1 MIKKILFT
9 LLLGVTICMQSQQSK
24 LENYQ
29 YIIVPNQFDF
39 VNTVDAYQ
47 TSSLTKFLLQKN
59 GFPVYLS
66 NETIPDSLSEN
77 KCAALI
83 VTIKDDSS
91 MLQTKSYFEAKD
103 CFGKVIYTS
112 GVGKSKFKDYKKAY
126 HESIRKAHKTMT
138 DFKYSYID
146 VSLIKS
152 KNKDVVA
159 ANISDEAYEI
169 TMKNEKLAK
178 ELKKQKVDK
187 KVKSELPTDVLYA
200 QPITN
205 GFQLVNSKPEI
216 VYTLLKTTKSKVFIL
231 KNEKGIVYEKGGKWI
246 VEYYKASTLIQEEL
260 QIKF

>member
-1 MIKKILFT
+1 MIKKILFPF
-9 LLLGVTICMQSQQSK
+9 LLLVAICVHCQQSK
-24 LENYQ
+24 LEKYQ

-83 VTIKDDSS
+83 VTIKDASS

-126 HESIRKAHKTMT
+126 HESIRNAHKTMT
-138 DFKYSYID
+138 DFKFTYID
-146 VSLIKS
+146 VDWIKA

-159 ANISDEAYEI
+159 ANISDKAYEI
-169 TMKNEKLAK
+169 TMKNDKLSK
-178 ELKKQKVDK
+178 EVKKQKIYK
-187 KVKSELPTDVLYA
+187 KLKPELPSDVLYA

-216 VYTLLKTTKSKVFIL
+216 VYTILKTSKRNVFVL
-231 KNEKGIVYEKGGKWI
+231 KNKKGLYMEKKVSG
-246 VEYYKASTLIQEEL
+246 L
-260 QIKF
+260 

>member
-9 LLLGVTICMQSQQSK
+9 LLLGVTMCIYSQQSK
-24 LENYQ
+24 LEKYQ

-66 NETIPDSLSEN
+66 NETIPDPLTES
-77 KCAALI
+77 KCAVLI
-83 VTIKDDSS
+83 VTIKVDSS
-91 MLQTKSYFEAKD
+91 MLLTKSYFEAKD

-138 DFKYSYID
+138 DFKYSYIN

-178 ELKKQKVDK
+178 EVKKQKVYK
-187 KVKSELPTDVLYA
+187 KVKLDLPTHVLYA

-216 VYTLLKTTKSKVFIL
+216 VYILLKTNKSNVYIL
-231 KNEKGIVYEKGGKWI
+231 KNEKGIVYEKGDKWI
-246 VEYYKASTLIQEEL
+246 VEYYKASNLIQEEL
-260 QIKF
+260 KIKF

>member
-1 MIKKILFT
+1 MIKKIFFT
-9 LLLGVTICMQSQQSK
+9 LLLGVTMCMQSQESK
-24 LENYQ
+24 LEKYQ

-66 NETIPDSLSEN
+66 NESIANSLSEN
-77 KCAALI
+77 KCEALI
-83 VTIKDDSS
+83 VTIKDASS
-91 MLQTKSYFEAKD
+91 IIQTKSYFEAKD

-126 HESIRKAHKTMT
+126 HESIRKAHKSMT

-146 VSLIKS
+146 AGLIKS

-159 ANISDEAYEI
+159 ANISDEVYKI
-169 TMKNEKLAK
+169 TMKNDKLAK
-178 ELKKQKVDK
+178 EMKKQKIYK
-187 KVKSELPTDVLYA
+187 KLKSGLPTDVLYA

-216 VYTLLKTTKSKVFIL
+216 VYTLLKTSKSNVYIL
-231 KNEKGIVYEKGGKWI
+231 NNEKGIVYEKGGKWI
-246 VEYYKASTLIQEEL
+246 IEYYKSSNLIQEEL